1 MGTRPDDRMVPVEL
15 VDDDAAGGASP
26 YLAAPQEHRPGAV
39 DDGPGS
45 PHGRLHGPL
54 VRWAVAGVVL
64 GAIAVV
70 SVATTRGAT
79 DEQAVPGVLDT
90 PLREVWAAA
99 ADEVLAVHEGVVVVQ
114 STGTREPRV
123 RALDEQTGRE
133 VWSVPLGPAGAAES
147 CVPGVTGAPA
157 TLWCWRPP
165 HWDPAHVAGE
175 LAISPN
181 AIVGLDVATGQ
192 QVVEREMGASSAGWA
207 VDGDDLLLAVPED
220 GAVRVERVFPDG
232 WETRWAT
239 TVPMAR
245 PSPGLRHDVW
255 VEFVDGLA
263 LVHGP
268 TTAVVDV
275 ADGRV
280 LASWTASA
288 QEEAAVLDGAE
299 VVATPGGFAAWS
311 SAVDGTRLPEAVWYD
326 RSGQPRSE
334 FSGELAEPPDADGSV
349 PEVLLVTPDEGRTLL
364 ALGADGG
371 AELWRLSL
379 SDGHVVA
386 RRDGA
391 VVVATADAVTS
402 YETLTGIERWT
413 RHVDGLHPE
422 LAGVSDQGTLVVTA
436 VRERRWTALA
446 YRLVDGGLLW
456 SAAVPGAGEL
466 SLIPYPPRLET
477 VAGTPVVWV
486 GRTLVWVAD

>member
-1 MGTRPDDRMVPVEL
+1 MRPDDRMVPVEL
-15 VDDDAAGGASP
+15 VDDDAVGGASSRP
-26 YLAAPQEHRPGAV
+26 AAPVRGLPAAA
-39 DDGPGS
+39 DDGGVPRG
-45 PHGRLHGPL
+45 PLHGSL

-79 DEQAVPGVLDT
+79 DDEAAPGVLDT

-99 ADEVLAVHEGVVVVQ
+99 ADQVLAVHEGVVVVQ

-123 RALDEQTGRE
+123 RALDELTGRE

-147 CVPGVTGAPA
+147 CVPGVAGAPA
-157 TLWCWRPP
+157 TVWCWRPP
-165 HWDPAHVAGE
+165 RWDPSHVAGE
-175 LAISPN
+175 LAISPD
-181 AIVGLDVATGQ
+181 AIVGIDAATGE
-192 QVVEREMGASSAGWA
+192 QVVEHEVGQSSAGWA

-220 GAVRVERVFPDG
+220 DAIRVERVSPDG
-232 WETRWAT
+232 WRTVWAT
-239 TVPMAR
+239 DVPMPR
-245 PSPGLRHDVW
+245 STGLLQHDAW

-326 RSGQPRSE
+326 RSGEPRSE
-334 FSGELAEPPDADGSV
+334 FSGQLAEPPDADGSV
-349 PEVLLVTPDEGRTLL
+349 PDVLLVTPDEGRTLQAL
-364 ALGADGG
+364 AADGG
-371 AELWRLSL
+371 AELWRLPL

-391 VVVATADAVTS
+391 VVVASPEAVTS

-413 RHVDGLHPE
+413 RPVQGLHPE

-436 VRERRWTALA
+436 VRDRRWTALA

-466 SLIPYPPRLET
+466 SLIPFPPRLET